1 MSRVGILG
9 GTFDP
14 PHFAHLVMAEEAAGA
29 VPLDKV
35 LFMPAPCPPHK
46 TEKTLTPYALR
57 LEMVKLLVAGHRKF
71 EISRL
76 EEFRDGPSYT
86 VDLLRH
92 YRREHDDE
100 LFLIIGADSLKDFP
114 SWKDPEEILRLATLV
129 VYPRTGYPTGL
140 ALAGDAPIVLS
151 DAPAIDV
158 SSSDV
163 RRRFASGRSV
173 ERWLPAA
180 IHEFIIENGLYGDG

>member
-1 MSRVGILG
+1 MSNVGILG

-14 PHFAHLVMAEEAAGA
+14 PHFAHLVMAEEAAKA

-35 LFMPAPCPPHK
+35 LFMPAPHPPHK
-46 TEKTLTPYALR
+46 AGKELTPYALR
-57 LEMVKLLVAGHRKF
+57 LEMVKLLVAGHAEF

-92 YRREHDDE
+92 YRRDHNDE
-100 LFLIIGADSLKDFP
+100 LFLIIGADSLNDFP

-129 VYPRTGYPTGL
+129 VYPRTGCPSVIEL
-140 ALAGDAPIVLS
+140 AAGSAPIVLS
-151 DAPAIDV
+151 DAPVIDV

-163 RRRFASGRSV
+163 RRRLACGRSV
-173 ERWLPAA
+173 EQWLPGAVYD
-180 IHEFIIENGLYGDG
+180 FIKENGLYGD